1 MYQCLMRILVY
12 LGRTR
17 RVGTTFSAHVPGAT
31 KLRAYA
37 DANWTT
43 TRSTTG
49 YVITLAG
56 AAIAHVSRRQHCI
69 AMSTCEAELIALAD
83 CAIELLY
90 IIGLLEFL
98 GHTQAEPI
106 EVFTDNKAAYDLCHR
121 FTSAQNSRHID
132 RKLFKMRELRG
143 NGLVTVSHIP
153 TESNPADLF
162 TKVLDKQPFE
172 KHRKFV
178 MNLPGDAGQKH
189 DAGTRKLRKCV
200 DNNAPGKGGQH
211 TTS

>member
-1 MYQCLMRILVY
+1 
-12 LGRTR
+12 
-17 RVGTTFSAHVPGAT
+17 
-31 KLRAYA
+31 
-37 DANWTT
+37 
-43 TRSTTG
+43 
-49 YVITLAG
+49 
-56 AAIAHVSRRQHCI
+56 
-69 AMSTCEAELIALAD
+69 MSTCEAELIALED

-121 FTSAQNSRHID
+121 FTLAQNSRHID

-143 NGLVTVSHIP
+143 NGLVMVSHIP
-153 TESNPADLF
+153 TESKPEDLF
-162 TKVLDKQPFE
+162 TKVLGKKPFE

-178 MNLPGDAGQKH
+178 MNSPGDAGQKH
-189 DAGTRKLRKCV
+189 DAGAEKLRKCV
-200 DNNAPGKGGQH
+200 DDNAPGKGWQH

>member
-1 MYQCLMRILVY
+1 M
-12 LGRTR
+12 
-17 RVGTTFSAHVPGAT
+17 PGAT
-31 KLRAYA
+31 KKLRAYA

-56 AAIAHVSRRQHCI
+56 AAIAHASRRQHYI
-69 AMSTCEAELIALAD
+69 AMSTCGAELIDLAD

-90 IIGLLEFL
+90 ILGLLEFL

-106 EVFTDNKAAYDLCHR
+106 EAVFTDNKAAYDLCHR
-121 FTSAQNSRHID
+121 FTSAQNTRHID

-153 TESNPADLF
+153 TESNPAVLF
-162 TKVLDKQPFE
+162 TKVLYKHPFE

-178 MNLPGDAGQKH
+178 MNLPSDAGQKH
-189 DAGTRKLRKCV
+189 DAGTKKLRKCV
-200 DNNAPGKGGQH
+200 DNNAPGKGG
-211 TTS
+211 